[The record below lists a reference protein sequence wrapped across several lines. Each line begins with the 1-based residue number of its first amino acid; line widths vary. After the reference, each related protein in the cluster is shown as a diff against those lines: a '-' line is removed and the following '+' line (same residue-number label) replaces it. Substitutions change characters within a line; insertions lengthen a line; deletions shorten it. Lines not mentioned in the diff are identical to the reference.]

1 PQAERH
7 PDHDAPHDAAHPDRD
22 RDRQQLTAGG
32 GAPVTVAGH
41 RLTGR
46 TRISEAGVWTDAVS
60 PDGRPS
66 GVLRFEPAA
75 AARARERLVATVAD
89 DLRLQR
95 GGAAGLLP
103 VVDLVA
109 ARDEVW
115 LITGRAMPSLD
126 ELLRSAGGH
135 LDAGSV
141 ATVLLET
148 AQTLASIHAA
158 GLTHGAFGAG
168 TVVVS
173 EDGAALLAER
183 GLVAALRGEHV
194 PPEHDVAAWVTLA
207 RRLAAGR
214 MTGPEADLLHR
225 AITAATAHGLAAA
238 RDTLLAGRE
247 GLPPGFMT
255 RDRLARA
262 ARDFFGS
269 VPGPVPSPVPS
280 PVPGSV
286 PGAGPVAPVA
296 GEAVTLLDLPSGMD
310 DDVVMRFGPGVPTE
324 TPSETTAAQIW
335 RSGRTSVVAQGR
347 PAAAPPRRRR
357 RTTAWAGTV
366 LLAILIAAVILWLRQ
381 TPAVEA
387 AVSGVDVKVAKKTV
401 RCDGTAD
408 FVGVVT
414 TNGGAGTIRY
424 LWIRSDDRKRQE
436 QEQRVSSGD
445 TSVHLPLHWKVT
457 GPGSF
462 KGSATLR
469 VLSPTTTGKPIQD
482 TASFTYKC

>member
-1 PQAERH
+1 M
-7 PDHDAPHDAAHPDRD
+7 
-22 RDRQQLTAGG
+22 
-32 GAPVTVAGH
+32 TVAGH

-60 PDGRPS
+60 PGGRPS

-141 ATVLLET
+141 AAVLLET
-148 AQTLASIHAA
+148 AQTLASVHAA

-207 RRLAAGR
+207 RRLAAGQ
-214 MTGPEADLLHR
+214 TAGPEADLLHR
-225 AITAATAHGLAAA
+225 AISAATAHGLAAA

-262 ARDFFGS
+262 ARDFFGP
-269 VPGPVPSPVPS
+269 VPGPVPGSGPGS
-280 PVPGSV
+280 VPGSV
-286 PGAGPVAPVA
+286 PAA

-310 DDVVMRFGPGVPTE
+310 DDVLMRFGPGVPTE
-324 TPSETTAAQIW
+324 TPAETTAAQIW
-335 RSGRTSVVAQGR
+335 RSGRTSAVARAR

-357 RTTAWAGTV
+357 RTTAWAGTA

-469 VLSPTTTGKPIQD
+469 VLSPTTTGKSIQD

>member
-1 PQAERH
+1 M
-7 PDHDAPHDAAHPDRD
+7 
-22 RDRQQLTAGG
+22 
-32 GAPVTVAGH
+32 TVAGH

-60 PDGRPS
+60 PGGRPS
-66 GVLRFEPAA
+66 GVLRFDPAA

-126 ELLRSAGGH
+126 ELLGSAGGH

-141 ATVLLET
+141 AAVLLET
-148 AQTLASIHAA
+148 AQTLASVHAA

-207 RRLAAGR
+207 RRLAAGQ
-214 MTGPEADLLHR
+214 TAGPEADLLRR
-225 AITAATAHGLAAA
+225 AIGAAIAHGLAAA
-238 RDTLLAGRE
+238 RDTLLSGRE

-269 VPGPVPSPVPS
+269 VPGSVPGSGPGS
-280 PVPGSV
+280 GPGSV
-286 PGAGPVAPVA
+286 PAA
-296 GEAVTLLDLPSGMD
+296 GEAVTLLDLPSALPSAVSSGASSGMD
-310 DDVVMRFGPGVPTE
+310 DDVLMRFGPGVPTE
-324 TPSETTAAQIW
+324 TPAETTAAQIW
-335 RSGRTSVVAQGR
+335 RSGRTSAVARAR

-357 RTTAWAGTV
+357 RTTAWAGTA

-408 FVGVVT
+408 FAGVVT

-469 VLSPTTTGKPIQD
+469 VLSPTTTGKSIQD

>member
-1 PQAERH
+1 MRE
-7 PDHDAPHDAAHPDRD
+7 
-22 RDRQQLTAGG
+22 G
-32 GAPVTVAGH
+32 VTVAGH

-46 TRISEAGVWTDAVS
+46 TRAGEAGVWTDAVS
-60 PDGRPS
+60 PGGRPS
-66 GVLRFEPAA
+66 GVLRFDPAA

-115 LITGRAMPSLD
+115 LITGRATPVLD
-126 ELLRSAGGH
+126 ELLRWNGLH

-141 ATVLLET
+141 AAVLLET
-148 AQTLASIHAA
+148 AQTLASVHAS

-168 TVVVS
+168 TVVVT

-194 PPEHDVAAWVTLA
+194 PPERDVAAWVTLA
-207 RRLAAGR
+207 RQLAAGWVN
-214 MTGPEADLLHR
+214 GPEAELLHR

-238 RDTLLAGRE
+238 RDTLLAGRD
-247 GLPPGFMT
+247 GLPPGFMA
-255 RDRLARA
+255 RDRLTRA
-262 ARDFFGS
+262 ARDF
-269 VPGPVPSPVPS
+269 PGPAPGPASGPAPVYVPVS
-280 PVPGSV
+280 
-286 PGAGPVAPVA
+286 GPVVLAA
-296 GEAVTLLDLPSGMD
+296 GEAVTLLDLPSDPPSDLPSDPPSGLPSAVD
-310 DDVVMRFGPGVPTE
+310 DDVMMRFGPGVPTE
-324 TPSETTAAQIW
+324 APAETTAAQIW
-335 RSGRTSVVAQGR
+335 RSGRTSAVTQAR
-347 PAAAPPRRRR
+347 PPAAPPRRRR

-381 TPAVEA
+381 PPAVEA

-424 LWIRSDDRKRQE
+424 LWIRSDDRKRLE

-457 GPGSF
+457 GSGSF

>member
-1 PQAERH
+1 MRE
-7 PDHDAPHDAAHPDRD
+7 
-22 RDRQQLTAGG
+22 G
-32 GAPVTVAGH
+32 VTVAGH

-46 TRISEAGVWTDAVS
+46 TRVGEAGVWTDAVS
-60 PDGRPS
+60 PGGRPS
-66 GVLRFEPAA
+66 GVLRFDPTA

-115 LITGRAMPSLD
+115 LITGRAMPALD
-126 ELLRSAGGH
+126 ELLRRNGGH

-141 ATVLLET
+141 AAVLLET
-148 AQTLASIHAA
+148 AQTLASVHAA

-168 TVVVS
+168 TVVVA

-194 PPEHDVAAWVTLA
+194 PPERDVAAWVTLA
-207 RRLAAGR
+207 RQLAAGQ
-214 MTGPEADLLHR
+214 MNGPEADLLHR

-262 ARDFFGS
+262 ARDFLG
-269 VPGPVPSPVPS
+269 
-280 PVPGSV
+280 PVPGS
-286 PGAGPVAPVA
+286 APVSGPGPAPVPVPVVPAA
-296 GEAVTLLDLPSGMD
+296 GEAVTLLDFPSDLPPGAD
-310 DDVVMRFGPGVPTE
+310 DDVMMRFGPGVPTE
-324 TPSETTAAQIW
+324 TPSRTTAAQIW
-335 RSGRTSVVAQGR
+335 RSGRTSAVTQAR
-347 PAAAPPRRRR
+347 PPAAPPRRRR

-366 LLAILIAAVILWLRQ
+366 LLAILIAAVFLWLRQ
-381 TPAVEA
+381 PPAVEA

-424 LWIRSDDRKRQE
+424 LWIRSDVRKRQE
-436 QEQRVSSGD
+436 KEQRVSSGD
-445 TSVHLPLHWKVT
+445 TSVQLPLHWNVT